1 MFRPLL
7 TVTLLAALAGCGGG
21 GGGSTDSSPT
31 TPRTAKESLQ
41 ALETAGDIPALERS
55 ASVAGTDANA
65 DGVRDDVEA
74 YIRTQYASASAPQR
88 TAALQ
93 YARGMQAALLVD
105 PADGTAVKAV
115 KRQLSRANHCL
126 YARFDSSSAV
136 QPAAVGAQLR
146 AVTTNTKARL
156 LAYLAYSKALDGT
169 SWAMPEGDTCE

>member
-21 GGGSTDSSPT
+21 GGGSTDSTP

-41 ALETAGDIPALERS
+41 ALETAGDIPALERG
-55 ASVAGTDANA
+55 ASVAGTDSNAN
-65 DGVRDDVEA
+65 GVRDDVET
-74 YIRTQYASASAPQR
+74 YIQTQYASASAPQR

-93 YARGMQAALLVD
+93 YARGMQAALVVD
-105 PADGTAVKAV
+105 PADSTAVKAV

-126 YARFDSSSAV
+126 YARFDSSSTV